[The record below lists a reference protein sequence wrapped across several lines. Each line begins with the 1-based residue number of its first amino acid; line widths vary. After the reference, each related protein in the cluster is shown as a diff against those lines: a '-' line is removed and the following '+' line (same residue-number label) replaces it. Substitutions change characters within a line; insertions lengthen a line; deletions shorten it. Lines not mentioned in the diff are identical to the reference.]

1 MTFFFSECRGCF
13 YFLTK
18 EVVIEACVAEVLVHE
33 EALGALDA
41 APEELD
47 EVLVL
52 HLADELH
59 LVEEL
64 VGPLPRVEVEPLH
77 GDVPAIRKHTL

>member
-1 MTFFFSECRGCF
+1 M
-13 YFLTK
+13 
-18 EVVIEACVAEVLVHE
+18 IEACVAEVLVDE

-41 APEELD
+41 APQELD

-64 VGPLPRVEVEPLH
+64 VGPLPCVEEEPFH
-77 GDVPAIRKHTL
+77 GDLPAIWQHALEFIMSDFKFG

>member
-1 MTFFFSECRGCF
+1 MIKAS
-13 YFLTK
+13 
-18 EVVIEACVAEVLVHE
+18 VAEILVDE

-64 VGPLPRVEVEPLH
+64 VGPLPRVEEEPLH
-77 GDVPAIRKHTL
+77 GDLTAICQNALEFITSECKVRRM

>member
-1 MTFFFSECRGCF
+1 
-13 YFLTK
+13 
-18 EVVIEACVAEVLVHE
+18 VIKAGVAEVLIDE

-41 APEELD
+41 AAEELD

-64 VGPLPRVEVEPLH
+64 VGPLPRVEEEPLH
-77 GDVPAIRKHTL
+77 GDLPAICQHTLSDIIGGQIQMR